1 MQRSAAFETTAVLI
15 RHLSYFVTLARVKH
29 YARAAEVC
37 NIAQPTLSAAI
48 RKLEDDLQVH
58 LVVRGYRFIGLTQD
72 GEKVL
77 QWGRRILVDYAS
89 LREGLSGPHRDL
101 TGTLHLGVIPTAM
114 PAVAFLTSL
123 FATAHP
129 VVNIDIQSMTSRAI
143 QRGIDSFEIECG
155 LTYLD
160 NEPLENIRQVPL
172 YRERYAFITKR
183 GHRYADRQSLK
194 WAEAVQ
200 ERLCLPLEDLQNRRI
215 IDKIVA
221 SAGFDDRRQGVVT
234 NSFAGLCS
242 HLVHGGWSGIVSHM
256 FPILL
261 GRPSDLV
268 TIPLVEPLATQSIQP
283 GHIEPRPTITD
294 RGRAYGNC
302 LKSRF

>member
-1 MQRSAAFETTAVLI
+1 MLI

-48 RKLEDDLQVH
+48 RKLEEDLQVH

-72 GEKVL
+72 GEKLL
-77 QWGRRILVDYAS
+77 QWGQRILVNYAS
-89 LREGLSGPHRDL
+89 LQEGLSGPHRDL
-101 TGTLHLGVIPTAM
+101 TGTLHVGVIPTAM
-114 PAVAFLTSL
+114 PAVAFLTSQ
-123 FATAHP
+123 FSAAHP
-129 VVNIDIQSMTSRAI
+129 AVKIDVQSMTSRAI

-160 NEPLENIRQVPL
+160 NEPLENVRCVPL
-172 YRERYAFITKR
+172 YRERYVFITKR
-183 GHRYADRQSLK
+183 GNRYADRQSLT

-200 ERLCLPLEDLQNRRI
+200 ERLCLPSEDLQNRRV

-221 SAGFDDRRQGVVT
+221 SAGLTIDASVVT

-242 HLVHGGWSGIVSHM
+242 HLVQGGWSGIVSHM
-256 FPILL
+256 FPSSFCH
-261 GRPSDLV
+261 PSGLV
-268 TIPLVEPLATQSIQP
+268 TIPLIEPFATQSI
-283 GHIEPRPTITD
+283 GLVITSCDPLAPIANALMTTALEAHFD
-294 RGRAYGNC
+294 RELVVDGAA
-302 LKSRF
+302 